1 MKLSGITLDLSR
13 DTKLS
18 PLALTLLKD
27 FYLQSHEASPQEAF
41 GRAAVAFCG
50 GDLELAQRI
59 YDYASK
65 GWLSFSSPI
74 LSNAPRGQ
82 WRTPSHAACNT
93 FWSGEK
99 TKAMPISCFLSFVP
113 DNIGGQMDAA
123 KELAALSITGGGVG
137 QHFRMRGVT
146 EKASGAIP
154 YLKTSDANIMYYK
167 QGKTRKG
174 SVAAYL
180 DIDHPDIVEFIGVR
194 IPTGGDINRKCLNVH
209 NAVNITDHFMNSV
222 EWDAEWPLFCPAT
235 GNITDTLKA
244 RDLWQM
250 ILETRFR
257 TGEPY
262 INYIDEVNRNLP
274 QALRDRGL
282 AVHGSNLCNEIHLPT
297 NEQLTAVCCLSSV
310 NLEFFDDWSQTT
322 MVRDAITFLDNV
334 ISYFIN
340 NAPAGLEKAV
350 AAARGSRDL
359 GLGAMGFHSYLQRN
373 HLPFESGGL
382 DSAVQVNS
390 KMFKHIKTQAVL
402 ESELL
407 AITRGEPRFL
417 EGTGRRN
424 GHLLAIAPNANSSI
438 ITGTSPSIEP
448 WSANSFVHRTR
459 AGSHIVRN
467 PYLKELLEVEAKWH
481 SADQEWIERQWDDI
495 LANEGSVQHLSWM
508 AAEAKAVFKTARE
521 LDQAWV
527 VEHARIRQKHICQ
540 GQSVNLFF
548 NAGTTKQEVNR
559 VHLKAFSRTGS
570 GAPLKGLYY
579 LRTNK
584 ASKTEQ
590 VSQAVV
596 RDALK
601 DYESQAV
608 DDQECLACQ

>member
-1 MKLSGITLDLSR
+1 MKLSGIKLDLSR
-13 DTKLS
+13 DNKLS

-27 FYLQSHEASPQEAF
+27 FYLQSHEDSPQEAF

-50 GDLELAQRI
+50 GDLGLAQRI

-74 LSNAPRGQ
+74 LSNAPRGR
-82 WRTPSHAACNT
+82 WKSGNDTT
-93 FWSGEK
+93 YWSGDK
-99 TKAMPISCFLSFVP
+99 TKAMPISCFLSFIP

-137 QHFRMRGVT
+137 QHFKMRGVT

-209 NAVNITDHFMNSV
+209 NAVNISDVFMKCV
-222 EWDAEWPLFCPAT
+222 ERDVDWCLFCPAT
-235 GNITDTLKA
+235 GEITDTLKA

-274 QALRDRGL
+274 KALKDRGL
-282 AVHGSNLCNEIHLPT
+282 KVHGSNLCNEIHLPT
-297 NEQLTAVCCLSSV
+297 SERLTAVCCLSSV
-310 NLEFFDDWSQTT
+310 NLEFFDDWSKTN
-322 MVRDAITFLDNV
+322 MVRDSITFLDNV
-334 ISYFIN
+334 ITYFID
-340 NAPAGLEKAV
+340 NAPVGLEKAV
-350 AAARGSRDL
+350 AAAIGSRDL
-359 GLGAMGFHSYLQRN
+359 GLGAMGFHSYLQR
-373 HLPFESGGL
+373 HSLPFESGGL
-382 DSAVQVNS
+382 DSAVQINS

-402 ESELL
+402 ESEWL
-407 AITRGEPRFL
+407 AISRGEPRFL

-448 WSANSFVHRTR
+448 WSANTFVHRTR

-467 PYLKELLEVEAKWH
+467 PYLKGLLESE
-481 SADQEWIERQWDDI
+481 SESTEWIEDQWDEI
-495 LANEGSVQHLSWM
+495 LANNGSVQHLSWM
-508 AAEAKAVFKTARE
+508 TDEAKAVFKTARE

-570 GAPLKGLYY
+570 GVPLKGLYY